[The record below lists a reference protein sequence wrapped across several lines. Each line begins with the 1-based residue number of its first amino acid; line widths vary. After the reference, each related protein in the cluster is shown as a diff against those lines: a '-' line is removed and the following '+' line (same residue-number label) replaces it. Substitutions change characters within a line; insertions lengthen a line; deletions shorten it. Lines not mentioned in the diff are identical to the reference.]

1 MADIIRKTDICYP
14 GQPEDEQTLAVVF
27 KYWPYL
33 VPGIIAFLLLVG
45 GGLALVAVGI
55 LKGILIAL
63 SGTLIFLLGFF
74 FGLAILWIW
83 KNNMMLITNQHIVDV
98 DQYSLFSKSVSTLQ
112 LSQVQ
117 DVKATVVGFSQTIL
131 NYGVIEI
138 QTAGE
143 KENFYFDYIKNPY
156 RVKTLIIEIHQKFLQ
171 DEKNS
176 KHQNSPE

>member
-1 MADIIRKTDICYP
+1 MPDILRKTDICYP

-45 GGLALVAVGI
+45 GGLALVIFGI
-55 LKGILIAL
+55 LQNILIGI
-63 SGTLIFLLGFF
+63 SGVLVFLLGIF
-74 FGLAILWIW
+74 FGLAVLWIW
-83 KNNMMLITNQHIVDV
+83 KNNMMLITDQHIVDV

-112 LSQVQ
+112 LSRVQ
-117 DVKATVVGFSQTIL
+117 DVKATIVGFSQTIL

-156 RVKTLIIEIHQKFLQ
+156 RVKTLIIEIHQDFLQ
-171 DEKNS
+171 NRKS
-176 KHQNSPE
+176 H